1 MQVRA
6 SADLRTDL
14 RPGDIGAMSS
24 LHGREY
30 AAEYHLNFHFEAYV
44 GGAIARFALVL
55 ADDPEAGR
63 IWMAFDDDDELLG
76 CIAVTRTDAAE
87 GWVRWFVVA
96 RHARGQGLG
105 RRLLNE
111 ALAYARER
119 FEVLKLETFSELTTA
134 GHLYRSSG
142 FEVTDSEPRLQWG
155 REIQLQHYA
164 LRFD

>member
-6 SADLRTDL
+6 SADVRTDL

-30 AAEYHLNFHFEAYV
+30 AAEYDLDFTFEAYV
-44 GGAIARFALVL
+44 GGAIARFALVM

-63 IWMAFDDDDELLG
+63 IWMAEDEDGLVG
-76 CIAVTRTDAAE
+76 CIAVTRSSAAE
-87 GWVRWFVVA
+87 GWLRWFVVA
-96 RHARGQGLG
+96 RHTRGQGLG

-111 ALAYARER
+111 ALAYSRER

-134 GHLYRSSG
+134 GHLYRTSG
-142 FEVTDSEPRLQWG
+142 FVVTDSEPRTQWG
-155 REIQLQHYA
+155 RRIELQHYA